1 MRHLR
6 LGATPPPSLR
16 VTPDVHLPAPRS
28 ITDAEANLG
37 ESEVRE
43 ALLAKANFFVKIG
56 DKARQVNARGASAP
70 LSHAASPDSSQ
81 PAAEAALEAT
91 EKKVSAQG
99 ESVLAPERVH
109 SHTPC
114 SPTDGGCGP
123 QDGPRLHGADAAP
136 HLHRL
141 ARREA

>member
-56 DKARQVNARGASAP
+56 DKARR
-70 LSHAASPDSSQ
+70 
-81 PAAEAALEAT
+81 
-91 EKKVSAQG
+91 
-99 ESVLAPERVH
+99 
-109 SHTPC
+109 
-114 SPTDGGCGP
+114 
-123 QDGPRLHGADAAP
+123 
-136 HLHRL
+136 
-141 ARREA
+141 